1 MKRTAVLAAAALAA
15 VLTTSA
21 ASAQQDSPFSYA
33 EHTPGARLVAEG
45 KRSYEAGQ
53 YASALTKYEAAARWA
68 DKFAQ
73 FNIGVMHLQG
83 KGTDFDPA
91 RALAWFQ
98 LAAERD
104 YPMMVTMVEDLEDM
118 VDEATQRKAERIR
131 VEELEPVFGDQV
143 AIERTHRRMQRDRR
157 LATGSRLGFAGFLR
171 VIDQNGFSRDG
182 AEFYAEENWD
192 FRNIVAIETQRMF
205 DLGDGR
211 VELRELELE
220 ETPPEG

>member
-1 MKRTAVLAAAALAA
+1 MKTIAVLTAAALAVA
-15 VLTTSA
+15 VSTTTL
-21 ASAQQDSPFSYA
+21 AQNDSPFSYA
-33 EHTPGARLVAEG
+33 EHTPSARLVAEG
-45 KRSYEAGQ
+45 KRSYDAGQ
-53 YASALTKYEAAARWA
+53 HASALSKYEAAARWA

-83 KGTDFDPA
+83 KGTEFDPA

-104 YPMMVTMVEDLEDM
+104 YPMMVTMVEDLEGM
-118 VDEATQRKAERIR
+118 VDEATKRKAERIR
-131 VEELEPVFGDQV
+131 VEELEPVFGDVV

-171 VIDQNGFSRDG
+171 VIDSNGFSRDG
-182 AEFYAEENWD
+182 AEFYAEEKWD
-192 FRNIVAIETQRMF
+192 FRQIVAIETQRMK

-211 VELRELELE
+211 VELRELELDDE
-220 ETPPEG
+220 PQEP

>member
-1 MKRTAVLAAAALAA
+1 MKKTAVLAAAALAVA
-15 VLTTSA
+15 VSTTSL
-21 ASAQQDSPFSYA
+21 AQNDSPFSYA

-45 KRSYEAGQ
+45 KRSFEAGQ
-53 YASALTKYEAAARWA
+53 YASALSKYEAAARWA

-118 VDEATQRKAERIR
+118 VDDATKRKAERIR
-131 VEELEPVFGDQV
+131 VDELEPVFGDDV
-143 AIERTHRRMQRDRR
+143 AIERTQRRMQRDRR

-171 VIDQNGFSRDG
+171 VIDSNGFSRDG
-182 AEFYAEENWD
+182 AEFYAEEKWD
-192 FRNIVAIETQRMF
+192 FRQIVAIETQRMM

-211 VELRELELE
+211 VELRELELDDE
-220 ETPPEG
+220 SEQP